1 MGTATV
7 LLPLAL
13 LAGLRDRAAL
23 ATLLLGIGSVLLRV
37 ALGAAF
43 DATST
48 VAQPLP
54 AGHGSWVAQV
64 EDLSTPS
71 GDEQRAFV
79 RLRAAPG
86 TEPAATPTWRVYAWL
101 PRYPALVPGDLVTVE
116 GQLDTPPADAPGFA
130 GFLASRAA
138 AGTLKAVSLE
148 LLEHGSGVRPAV
160 EQLRWSIDELLSRA
174 LPEPEAGLA
183 AGILVGLRERVSR
196 AVADDFTTTGLTHV
210 VAISGWNI
218 ALVAGIATSLLRATG
233 LGRRPRSLLV
243 MAAIVGYTLL
253 AGAEASVVR
262 AAVMG
267 GVVLLAREGGRPADA
282 TAALGLACWCLLL
295 VDPAMVTDIGL
306 QLSLA
311 ATAGLLALG
320 GPAEAGVRRLAAG
333 RAPRWFCETLGVSL
347 AAQLATLPL
356 ILFHFG
362 RLSLISPLANLLV
375 APVVPLA
382 MLGAFVGAL
391 LGLVLVAPAMGL
403 LLAPLSLLAW
413 LPLAAMVRGG
423 TLLAGIPFASLELP
437 GPLGLAGAGIALA
450 ALLACLHLVGRPR
463 SGSAAAA
470 GIRDGP
476 SPRPPG
482 GSTARGASK
491 RRRLTA
497 IGAGGLLLAVLAT
510 ILVARQGVLLRVS
523 VLDIGQGD
531 AILVEASGGQRMLVD
546 GGPDPDLL
554 VRRLDER
561 IPLWDRHIDLVV
573 LTHPH
578 EDHAAGLAG
587 LTPRYRI
594 DRIAETGMASEGAGV
609 RALRTIARGRGIARV
624 RLVQG
629 ETFDLGRAHVEVLW
643 PPLAA
648 LPGIAPSTGR
658 AINDTSI
665 VLAIGVGRQRLLL
678 TGDLEDDRDAAL
690 LEVLP
695 ADGRRWDLLKVA
707 HHGSATAS
715 SGPLL
720 AVLRPRLAAISAGLG
735 NDYGH
740 PATATLE
747 RLAQVGATVWRTDTQ
762 GTLSVAL
769 DGRPSATASLLDGP
783 RQPPCP
789 ARGAGTP
796 LDQADGGSACYARP
810 DGGAH
815 ESRGALTAHV
825 LHAVATP
832 PATHDRGRGGRL
844 LPGLSRAQGRSA
856 GGPPAGGDSR
866 APPRHRQGT
875 ASRSSPALARTRR
888 GRCGLALR
896 GRSRRAGTRRGSP
909 SGHAP
914 RIARRVRLGQ
924 RWPARGAHRGV
935 CGQARHAAGG
945 LTRATFRA
953 MAPEACG
960 VCGGPGPSAAA
971 GGAARDD
978 AVHRHRRPSRGGGAA
993 ALGGGSP
1000 RSCRGQRRPADGVGI
1015 A

>member
-1 MGTATV
+1 M
-7 LLPLAL
+7 
-13 LAGLRDRAAL
+13 
-23 ATLLLGIGSVLLRV
+23 

-71 GDEQRAFV
+71 GDDQRAFV

-116 GQLDTPPADAPGFA
+116 GQVDTPPADAPGFS

-403 LLAPLSLLAW
+403 LLAPAE
-413 LPLAAMVRGG
+413 PPRLAAAGSHGAWRDPARWRYPSRASSC
-423 TLLAGIPFASLELP
+423 LARWVWPAP
-437 GPLGLAGAGIALA
+437 GSPSRRCWPACTWWAGA
-450 ALLACLHLVGRPR
+450 R

-491 RRRLTA
+491 RRRLAA
-497 IGAGGLLLAVLAT
+497 ISAGGLLLAVLAT

-609 RALRTIARGRGIARV
+609 RALRTIARERGIARV

-629 ETFDLGRAHVEVLW
+629 
-643 PPLAA
+643 
-648 LPGIAPSTGR
+648 
-658 AINDTSI
+658 
-665 VLAIGVGRQRLLL
+665 
-678 TGDLEDDRDAAL
+678 DD
-690 LEVLP
+690 
-695 ADGRRWDLLKVA
+695 
-707 HHGSATAS
+707 
-715 SGPLL
+715 
-720 AVLRPRLAAISAGLG
+720 LRPRPRARRGALASPRGPARDRALDRSRHQRHLHRPG
-735 NDYGH
+735 DRRR
-740 PATATLE
+740 PATA
-747 RLAQVGATVWRTDTQ
+747 
-762 GTLSVAL
+762 
-769 DGRPSATASLLDGP
+769 
-783 RQPPCP
+783 P
-789 ARGAGTP
+789 A
-796 LDQADGGSACYARP
+796 
-810 DGGAH
+810 
-815 ESRGALTAHV
+815 
-825 LHAVATP
+825 
-832 PATHDRGRGGRL
+832 
-844 LPGLSRAQGRSA
+844 
-856 GGPPAGGDSR
+856 
-866 APPRHRQGT
+866 
-875 ASRSSPALARTRR
+875 
-888 GRCGLALR
+888 
-896 GRSRRAGTRRGSP
+896 
-909 SGHAP
+909 
-914 RIARRVRLGQ
+914 
-924 RWPARGAHRGV
+924 
-935 CGQARHAAGG
+935 
-945 LTRATFRA
+945 
-953 MAPEACG
+953 
-960 VCGGPGPSAAA
+960 
-971 GGAARDD
+971 
-978 AVHRHRRPSRGGGAA
+978 HRRPGG
-993 ALGGGSP
+993 
-1000 RSCRGQRRPADGVGI
+1000 
-1015 A
+1015 